1 MFQEME
7 DRPSNALPAV
17 PSSAPDGAAAADTA
31 WRVLA
36 VLSAL
41 MGFASISTDFYLP
54 AMPAMAAAL
63 HAGHGMLEFSI
74 TGYLIGFSVG
84 QLFVCGPRTT
94 PLRVK

>member
-1 MFQEME
+1 
-7 DRPSNALPAV
+7 
-17 PSSAPDGAAAADTA
+17 
-31 WRVLA
+31 
-36 VLSAL
+36 

-84 QLFVCGPRTT
+84 QLF
-94 PLRVK
+94 